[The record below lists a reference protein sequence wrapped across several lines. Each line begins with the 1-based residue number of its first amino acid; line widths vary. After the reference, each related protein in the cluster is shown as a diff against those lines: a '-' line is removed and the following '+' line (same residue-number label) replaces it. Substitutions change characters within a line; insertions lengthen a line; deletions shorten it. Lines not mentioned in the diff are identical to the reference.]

1 MRKRMRTGHMIAGGI
16 GLTAIAMLLL
26 TPVLLLALAG
36 CGTATAAPRSEQGA
50 CSRLVIAANDPIITQ
65 CDLTLTDTRHVT
77 CIIVGVQKGITCDW
91 AHASGTD
98 REPGQ

>member
-1 MRKRMRTGHMIAGGI
+1 MRKRTRRAIAGGA
-16 GLTAIAMLLL
+16 GLAIAAFLL

-36 CGTATAAPRSEQGA
+36 CGTATADAQDKPA
-50 CSRLVIAANDPIITQ
+50 TCSRLAVVTSEPIVDQ
-65 CDLTLTDTRHVT
+65 CDITLTDTRHVT

-98 REPGQ
+98 KEPGR